1 MRLDVGVS
9 LQCWCNILAAAAAAI
24 VFDPTAAATAAGKT
38 AASFS
43 VWFRAEPGQPRRKDM
58 RPDKLNRLIGS
69 DYDGTRMSKTAV
81 PVTILSVRLR

>member
-9 LQCWCNILAAAAAAI
+9 LQCWCNILAAAAAAAAI
-24 VFDPTAAATAAGKT
+24 VFDSTAATAAGKT
-38 AASFS
+38 TASFS

-81 PVTILSVRLR
+81 PVI